1 METYK
6 IEIKAL
12 ADGTYQHEYHLD
24 DNFFS
29 AIEDAEVTKGDVRVQ
44 LIVKK
49 IEGTFDFKFLL
60 NGVVKVQCNRCRV
73 VMVRKIKS
81 RRHSTID
88 VYAPEGQ
95 EELEY
100 VNAY

>member
-1 METYK
+1 MAKHDEWTPLSWHC
-6 IEIKAL
+6 ANC
-12 ADGTYQHEYHLD
+12 GTIVVVYRYAQC
-24 DNFFS
+24 
-29 AIEDAEVTKGDVRVQ
+29 AI
-44 LIVKK
+44 
-49 IEGTFDFKFLL
+49 
-60 NGVVKVQCNRCRV
+60 KVQCNRCRV

>member
-1 METYK
+1 MEK
-6 IEIKAL
+6 IETNAGYTIKERFVVGDIGIVVGYRNAQ
-12 ADGTYQHEYHLD
+12 G
-24 DNFFS
+24 
-29 AIEDAEVTKGDVRVQ
+29 AI
-44 LIVKK
+44 
-49 IEGTFDFKFLL
+49 
-60 NGVVKVQCNRCRV
+60 KVQCNRCRV

>member
-1 METYK
+1 MAKHDEWTPFSWHC
-6 IEIKAL
+6 ANC
-12 ADGTYQHEYHLD
+12 GTIVVGYRNAQG
-24 DNFFS
+24 
-29 AIEDAEVTKGDVRVQ
+29 AI
-44 LIVKK
+44 
-49 IEGTFDFKFLL
+49 
-60 NGVVKVQCNRCRV
+60 KVQCNRCRV

-100 VNAY
+100 VTHTKLQQNKRYNDGMVEVK